1 MLVPVVAF
9 PVTPVPAVAPL
20 QRAVR
25 QAKTDKD
32 RAGRGRRDMQGR
44 FDLGDRRDVPS
55 GDPAAATS
63 SVAVLSAL
71 LDLPRGG

>member
-1 MLVPVVAF
+1 MLVPVVAL
-9 PVTPVPAVAPL
+9 PVTPVPAVTPL

-25 QAKTDKD
+25 QAKADKD
-32 RAGRGRRDMQGR
+32 KGRGRRDAQGR
-44 FDLGDRRDVPS
+44 FELLDRRDRPS
-55 GDPAAATS
+55 GDPAAAMS

>member
-1 MLVPVVAF
+1 MLVPVVSL
-9 PVTPVPAVAPL
+9 PVTTVPAVSPL
-20 QRAVR
+20 KRSAAQAKADRDGGRPRR
-25 QAKTDKD
+25 QA
-32 RAGRGRRDMQGR
+32 QGR
-44 FDLGDRRDVPS
+44 FEVGDRRDRLS

>member
-1 MLVPVVAF
+1 MLVPVVAL
-9 PVTPVPAVAPL
+9 PVTPVPAVTPL

-32 RAGRGRRDMQGR
+32 KGRGRRGAQGR
-44 FDLGDRRDVPS
+44 FELLDRRDRPS
-55 GDPAAATS
+55 GDPAAAMS
-63 SVAVLSAL
+63 SVSVLSAL